1 MEESTPRLTQLLAE
15 VAALHQQV
23 ASLSVQVQTQ
33 EAVLTTL
40 QASLVARDVELARQH
55 ATLAE
60 LQDTLAEQG
69 LENAELQQAL
79 DEQVSVQQAVEAE
92 RHQYQTLFDLAPD
105 GYLVTNPVGA
115 IQEANPAAARLFG
128 MPAAHLLGK
137 PLAGFVAREDAPRF
151 HTFLHTL
158 ATAPSAAPVWMGGFQ
173 PPRRRAFLGELTVA
187 IRQEAIAHGQRYHW
201 LLRDITARV
210 ETEAALR
217 AALAEQQRLEREA
230 QRAAHF
236 ALLGRLAAGVSHEIR
251 NPLGAVVLHVDLLEE
266 VLQQP
271 SPDSPDEVR
280 DTLAEIKTNLARV
293 DDLVQDYLSLV
304 RVAAIERHP
313 CDLGEALQTWVTEW
327 QPLATGRGVRLCLD
341 AGMALGVVA
350 VHASTLRRALLNL
363 VQNALDA
370 MPQGGTLT
378 LRGQRTTTAIHLQ
391 VQDTGSGI
399 AATALAQIF
408 EPLYTTKPGGTGL
421 GLYIVQEIVA
431 AHGGQITV
439 ESCEGHGTTFTLTLP
454 VILDEAS
461 A

>member
-128 MPAAHLLGK
+128 MPAAH
-137 PLAGFVAREDAPRF
+137 
-151 HTFLHTL
+151 
-158 ATAPSAAPVWMGGFQ
+158 
-173 PPRRRAFLGELTVA
+173 
-187 IRQEAIAHGQRYHW
+187 
-201 LLRDITARV
+201 
-210 ETEAALR
+210 
-217 AALAEQQRLEREA
+217 
-230 QRAAHF
+230 
-236 ALLGRLAAGVSHEIR
+236 
-251 NPLGAVVLHVDLLEE
+251 
-266 VLQQP
+266 
-271 SPDSPDEVR
+271 
-280 DTLAEIKTNLARV
+280 
-293 DDLVQDYLSLV
+293 
-304 RVAAIERHP
+304 
-313 CDLGEALQTWVTEW
+313 
-327 QPLATGRGVRLCLD
+327 
-341 AGMALGVVA
+341 
-350 VHASTLRRALLNL
+350 
-363 VQNALDA
+363 
-370 MPQGGTLT
+370 
-378 LRGQRTTTAIHLQ
+378 
-391 VQDTGSGI
+391 
-399 AATALAQIF
+399 
-408 EPLYTTKPGGTGL
+408 
-421 GLYIVQEIVA
+421 
-431 AHGGQITV
+431 GGQITV
-439 ESCEGHGTTFTLTLP
+439 ESCEGYSTTFTLTLP